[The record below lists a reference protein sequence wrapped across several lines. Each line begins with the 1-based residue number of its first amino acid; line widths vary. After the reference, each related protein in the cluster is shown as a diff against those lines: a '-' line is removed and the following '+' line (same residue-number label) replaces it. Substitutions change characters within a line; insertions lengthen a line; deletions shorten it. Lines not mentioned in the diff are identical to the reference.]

1 MILFWFLVGILGI
14 YLIAR
19 YNQSNKLF
27 WILLFSYVGMF
38 TAGTIFAKANSAESR
53 NKTIH
58 TQVCPTQAKM
68 MTSSEASFVTDD
80 FSSST
85 IVKVLTSVPV
95 SKDYTLALCVDGFVS
110 SKIYGK
116 IRGQPLFSYFDTS

>member
-1 MILFWFLVGILGI
+1 MILFWFFIGVLGV

-27 WILLFSYVGMF
+27 WILLLSFVGMF
-38 TAGTIFAKANSAESR
+38 TVGTICAKANRIENR
-53 NKTIH
+53 NKTFH
-58 TQVCPTQAKM
+58 TQVCPTQLKLI
-68 MTSSEASFVTDD
+68 TSSEGSFVTDD

-85 IVKVLTSVPV
+85 VTSVKTCVPV
-95 SKDYTLALCVDGFVS
+95 SKDNTLAICVDSFVS
-110 SKIYGK
+110 SKICGE